1 MSIGISASLATRV
14 GFASHQNSV
23 PLLHELLVE
32 NPADEPVENL
42 AVVLSASPAFLEEK
56 IWRIDSLHGEQYMP
70 DRELRLSA
78 SYLADLTE
86 GMQGEIRIE
95 VRKDDANGELL
106 TAETYPVE
114 LLAINHW
121 GGTGSMPE
129 LLPAFCMPN
138 DPAVDKVLKAASE
151 VLRRAGKSCAIDGY
165 EGRSRSRTWELAS
178 AIWSAIAGMKLSYTL
193 PPASFEKEG
202 QKIRTPGAIMEG
214 GVATCLDTSM
224 LFAAALEQ
232 ARLNPI
238 IILTEGHAFVG
249 LWLQPQEFS
258 QLTTDEA
265 MAVRKRIELQEIVV
279 FESTLVTNSPVPSF
293 SQAVE
298 EAKRK
303 LNDDEFHM
311 AIDVRRA
318 RMRRIRPLALPSN
331 NKVLAANVEAAPPPA
346 ESLEEAPALPGF
358 DVEVVTEPET
368 ADDRITLWQRKLLDL
383 TARNRLL
390 HLPPTSK
397 HVPLCCPD
405 PGELEDLLAAGKTI
419 TITALPELEEGGR
432 DVELYKRQNKEDLIE
447 RYAQDALASREVLS
461 TLPAKKLESQLID
474 LYRKA
479 NTDMAEGGANTLFLA
494 IGFLNWK
501 KSAEDPRTFRAPL
514 ILLPVTLKRKSALS
528 GVKMTAHEDEPRFNL
543 TLLELLRQDF
553 DLNIPGLEG
562 DLPED
567 DSGIDVTGIWNTVRV
582 AVKDVPGFEVTTDT
596 AIGTFSFSKYLMWK
610 DLVDRRDQLMENAVV
625 NHLIERGEEGFASE
639 SEFPT
644 EERLD
649 AEVEPAELFTP
660 LPADSSQLAAVVAS
674 GRGENFVLDGPP
686 GTGKSQ
692 TIANMIVHNLS
703 QGRRVLFVA
712 EKMAALEVV
721 YRRLEEK
728 GLGEFCLEVH
738 SHKSSKMEIL
748 SQLDRAWM
756 TRGDLTQAEW
766 DNKTSELKTL
776 RDRLNRVV
784 DCLHTKRENGI
795 SVHEAIGRVA
805 RDHHSGI
812 PRLTWAQGAIHDE
825 ETYRGMNEAAHRL
838 DLNYG
843 NFSDAPKEFSAI
855 TQNEWSNVWQ
865 ESVLT
870 SAKSVPVSLHAL
882 EETTRKLIGDAKLDV
897 TYADL
902 AEVEKIISLMATVLR
917 TYGIDFEFAFA
928 ASAHKKIEE
937 AEKFIARLKE
947 YRELID
953 KLSVRYAEEAA
964 REVDLNQLD
973 SDWAQAE
980 QKFWLLGS
988 IARKGVA
995 KRLAAQCGCNGRPD
1009 VPNDSPV
1016 LRRMKELLPEMDSA
1030 KGVLD
1035 GVPGYSFLN
1044 SDPKAVEEAKT
1055 IASDM
1060 HRALARLTSDPDQM
1074 ISLRTALKRLVV
1086 EANLLLEPG
1095 GAIELD
1101 HAACKGA
1108 LENFQKEYQRLDE
1121 LCAFDSTE
1129 PQSFEEIKSVCETIN
1144 ENERRLRSWCTWQ
1157 RSKKDAVSHGLG
1169 PLVEG
1174 AESGS
1179 LPKGEIQDAY
1189 LTAYAK
1195 WFAEQ
1200 IIDQEPILKDFVA
1213 AEHMDCIEDF
1223 RRIDDE
1229 VAKLTVEYTRTALA
1243 SRLPTKDSVGRKDG
1257 YGILKHELQKKRRH
1271 KPLRQLASEMGE
1283 SFGHLAPC
1291 MLMSPLS
1298 IAQYLPADQQL
1309 FDLVIFDE
1317 ASQIAPW
1324 DAVGSIARGKQVVIA
1339 GDPKQMPPT
1348 NFFQRA
1354 QADAEF
1360 DGNVESDL
1368 ESILDECLSVG
1379 IPRHSLSWHYR
1390 SRHESLI
1397 AFSNHAYYGGNLI
1410 TFPAAE
1416 TKESAVTWRRI
1427 NGLYSKLRARTNQD
1441 EAEAIVKEVVKRLLD
1456 PRFNRKGW
1464 SLGVITLNADQQS
1477 LVEDLLDQERRKHP
1491 EIEHHFSDDR
1501 TEPVVVK
1508 NLETVQG
1515 DERDVILLGIGYGPK
1530 EPGATT
1536 MSMNF
1541 GPLNRDGGER
1551 RLNVAVTRSRR
1562 EMVVFTSFDSSM
1574 IDCNRTSARAVR
1586 DLKHFLDFAE
1596 KGPRALTEAVK
1607 GSMGGYDSPF
1617 EEAVAKRLEE
1627 RGWEVVS
1634 QVGVSRFRIDLG
1646 IVHPSRPG
1654 DFLCGVECDG
1664 ATYHSAAT
1672 ARDRDK
1678 VRAAVLEGLGW
1689 KLLRVWST
1697 DWFFDAETE
1706 LRKLDEALDA
1716 LLDAEEAVSVEEI
1729 EPVAEEGPMQESEG
1743 SQSTAATSSPK
1754 PVPSKVQYQEASYD
1768 EYSESIDAEKFY
1780 EAEYDSVLRELI
1792 SHTVKIEA
1800 PISDDLLVNRIARAH
1815 DFKRSGRLIRER
1827 VLSLAEEDHHIRED
1841 VVGGCFVWYEEPS
1854 FDSVLTV
1861 RFPETGGFIRQI
1873 EQIPSEEIIAAAA
1886 LFAGNGV
1893 HKDVARLFGIQRL
1906 TEFVNERITQA
1917 LESGSQQSAMEAINR

>member
-1 MSIGISASLATRV
+1 MSIGISASLATKI

-23 PLLHELLVE
+23 PLLHELVLENSTEDPIQDLV
-32 NPADEPVENL
+32 VI
-42 AVVLSASPAFLEEK
+42 LSAAPAFLEEK
-56 IWRIDSLHGEQYMP
+56 IWRIDSLKRELYIP
-70 DRELRLSA
+70 DRELRLDA

-86 GMQGEIRIE
+86 GMQGEIRIQ
-95 VRKDDANGELL
+95 VRKVDANGELL
-106 TAETYPVE
+106 VAENFPVE
-114 LLAINHW
+114 LLANNHW

-138 DPAVDKVLKAASE
+138 DPAVDKVLKAASD

-178 AIWSAIAGMKLSYTL
+178 AIWSAIAGLKLSYTL

-232 ARLNPI
+232 ARLNPL
-238 IILTEGHAFVG
+238 IILTEGHAFIG

-279 FESTLVTNSPVPSF
+279 FETTLVTNSPVPSF
-293 SQAVE
+293 SKAVE

-303 LNDDEFHM
+303 LNDEEFHM

-318 RMRRIRPLALPSN
+318 RMRRIKPLALQGKA
-331 NKVLAANVEAAPPPA
+331 KVLAAYVEAAPPPA

-358 DVEVVTEPET
+358 DVEVVAEPET

-390 HLPPTSK
+390 HLPHKSK

-405 PGELEDLLAAGKTI
+405 PSELEDLLAAGKTI

-432 DVELYKRQNKEDLIE
+432 DVELYRKQNKEDLIE
-447 RYAQDALASREVLS
+447 RYAQDALASNEVLS
-461 TLPAKKLESQLID
+461 PLPAKKLETQLID

-479 NTDMAEGGANTLFLA
+479 NSDLAEGGANTLFLA
-494 IGFLNWK
+494 LGFLNWK

-514 ILLPVTLKRKSALS
+514 ILLPVTLKRRSALS

-553 DLNIPGLEG
+553 ELNIPGLEG

-567 DSGIDVTGIWNTVRV
+567 DSGIDVKGIWNAVRV
-582 AVKDVPGFEVTTDT
+582 AVRDIPGFEVTAET

-610 DLVDRRDQLMENAVV
+610 DLVDRRDQLMKNTVV
-625 NHLIERGEEGFASE
+625 SHLIERGEEGFATE

-649 AEVEPAELFTP
+649 SEIEPAELFTP
-660 LPADSSQLAAVVAS
+660 LAADSSQLAAVVAS

-703 QGRRVLFVA
+703 QGKRVLFVA

-766 DNKTSELKTL
+766 DTKTSELKTL
-776 RDRLNRVV
+776 RDRLNHVV
-784 DCLHTKRENGI
+784 DCLHMQRVNGL

-805 RDHHSGI
+805 RDHHSAI
-812 PRLTWAQGAIHDE
+812 PRLSWGRSTVHDE
-825 ETYRGMNEAAHRL
+825 DTYRGMVEAAHRL
-838 DLNYG
+838 DLNYD
-843 NFSDAPKEFSAI
+843 NFADAPEAFAAI
-855 TQNEWSNVWQ
+855 AQNEWSNIWQ
-865 ESVLT
+865 ESVLAA
-870 SAKSVPVSLHAL
+870 AKTVPKSLTALQTATTKLLGGCKLDLASENL
-882 EETTRKLIGDAKLDV
+882 EE
-897 TYADL
+897 
-902 AEVEKIISLMATVLR
+902 VERIISLLEIILR
-917 TYGIDFEFAFA
+917 AYGIDFDFAFT
-928 ASAHKKIEE
+928 ASAHKKLEK
-937 AEKFIARLKE
+937 AESFVVMLKE
-947 YRELID
+947 YRELLD
-953 KLSVRYAEEAA
+953 KLSVKYAEEAA
-964 REVDLNQLD
+964 RDLDPNQLD
-973 SDWAQAE
+973 SDWAEAE
-980 QKFWLLGS
+980 KKFWLLGS
-988 IARKGVA
+988 LAKISVA

-1009 VPNDSPV
+1009 VVNDSPI
-1016 LRRMKELLPEMDSA
+1016 LRRMKELLLEMDGS

-1035 GVPGYSFLN
+1035 GVPGYAFLN
-1044 SDPKAVEEAKT
+1044 SDAKAIEEAKA

-1074 ISLRTALKRLVV
+1074 ISLRSALKRLVV

-1101 HAACKGA
+1101 YTACKGA
-1108 LENFQKEYQRLDE
+1108 LDNFQKEYQRLDE
-1121 LCAFDSTE
+1121 LCSFDSSE
-1129 PQSFEEIKSVCETIN
+1129 PQSFSQIGSVCETIL

-1157 RSKKDAVSHGLG
+1157 RSKKDALSHGLG

-1174 AESGS
+1174 AENGS
-1179 LPKGEIQDAY
+1179 LPKGEIQGAF
-1189 LTAYAK
+1189 LTGYAK
-1195 WFAEQ
+1195 WFAEL
-1200 IIDQEPILKDFVA
+1200 IIDQEPILRDFVA
-1213 AEHMDCIEDF
+1213 AEHMDCIVDF
-1223 RRIDDE
+1223 RKIDDE
-1229 VAKLTVEYTRTALA
+1229 VAKLTVEYTKTALA

-1271 KPLRQLASEMGE
+1271 KSLRQLASEMGE

-1354 QADAEF
+1354 AADAEF

-1397 AFSNHAYYGGNLI
+1397 AFSNHAYYGGKLI

-1416 TKESAVTWRRI
+1416 TRESAVSWRRI
-1427 NGLYSKLRARTNQD
+1427 HGVYSKLRARTNQD
-1441 EAEAIVKEVVKRLLD
+1441 EAEAIVKEVVTRLLD
-1456 PRFNRKGW
+1456 PKFNRKGW

-1477 LVEDLLDQERRKHP
+1477 LVEDLLDEQRRKHP
-1491 EIEHHFSDDR
+1491 EIERHFGSDR

-1515 DERDVILLGIGYGPK
+1515 DERDIILLGIGYGPK

-1551 RLNVAVTRSRR
+1551 RLNVAITRSRR
-1562 EMVVFTSFDSSM
+1562 EMIVFTSFDSSM
-1574 IDCNRTSARAVR
+1574 IDLNRTSARAVR
-1586 DLKHFLDFAE
+1586 DLKHFLEFAE

-1607 GSMGGYDSPF
+1607 GSMGGFDSPF
-1617 EEAVAKRLEE
+1617 EEAVATRLEE
-1627 RGWEVVS
+1627 HGWEVVP

-1678 VRAAVLEGLGW
+1678 VRAAVLEDLGW
-1689 KLLRVWST
+1689 RLLRVWST
-1697 DWFFDAETE
+1697 DWFIDPETE
-1706 LRKLDEALDA
+1706 IKRLDEALDA
-1716 LLDAEEAVSVEEI
+1716 LLDAEEDVKVEEVVQTDTNRLS
-1729 EPVAEEGPMQESEG
+1729 PVAEKA
-1743 SQSTAATSSPK
+1743 STSTTPK
-1754 PVPSKVQYQEASYD
+1754 PVPTKVQYQEACYD
-1768 EYSESIDAEKFY
+1768 EHLESIDPDKFY
-1780 EAEYDSVLRELI
+1780 DQDYDSVLRELI
-1792 SHTVKIEA
+1792 SHTVRIEA

-1815 DFKRSGRLIRER
+1815 NFKRSGRLIRER
-1827 VLSLAEEDHHIRED
+1827 VLSLVEQEYHLRED
-1841 VVGGCFVWYEEPS
+1841 AAGGCFVWENEPS

-1861 RFPETGGFIRQI
+1861 RFPEAGGFIRQI
-1873 EQIPSEEIIAAAA
+1873 EHIPSEEIIAASAM
-1886 LFAGNGV
+1886 FSGNGV
-1893 HKDVARLFGIQRL
+1893 HKDIARLFGILRL
-1906 TEFVNERITQA
+1906 TEQVNERIA
-1917 LESGSQQSAMEAINR
+1917 LAIKSGSLEQVVDVRS